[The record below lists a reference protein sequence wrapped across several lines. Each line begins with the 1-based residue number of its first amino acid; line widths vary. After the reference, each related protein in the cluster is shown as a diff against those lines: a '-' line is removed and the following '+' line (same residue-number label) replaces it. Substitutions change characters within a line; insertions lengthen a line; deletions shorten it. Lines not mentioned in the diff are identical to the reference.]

1 LDVGC
6 GCGELTNDLSSSDA
20 IDLDADTNMI
30 AKAQQQFPHLQFIQ
44 TDVCEFDLEEPVDV
58 IFSNAALQ
66 WVRNE
71 NNARGRTGGGLHGP
85 CLETGWTVCGG
96 VWSQGQCQNRRASK
110 YCKHRTVRGTFQALQ
125 SIPLSWRNMELK

>member
-1 LDVGC
+1 
-6 GCGELTNDLSSSDA
+6 
-20 IDLDADTNMI
+20 MI

-58 IFSNAALQ
+58 IFSNAALH
-66 WVRNE
+66 WVGNE
-71 NNARGRTGGGLHGP
+71 NNAAERAVVCMARALKPGGRFVVEFGGKGNVKTGG
-85 CLETGWTVCGG
+85 
-96 VWSQGQCQNRRASK
+96 ASK